1 MCCVK
6 FEFLGPDYQTSQLAR
21 QLGRHVTLALSIAR
35 PASDLRPR
43 QPNRLTRVYSN
54 DNDSSVSIAF
64 NPIADP
70 TLHHCRSKSLSYHIR
85 SPPKPLST
93 ISASLIHSDMADE
106 NTLADSGITIRSDS
120 EQYSNS
126 GPDDLSMS
134 PSPPSTSSSPLILYS
149 PPTFWSLARGAAINL
164 FLPFVNGLMLGFG
177 ELFAHEAAFR
187 LGWGGTKVCLFF
199 FIYAWQSV
207 CRQRGLPAGM
217 AIAILWTG
225 STT

>member
-1 MCCVK
+1 MCDVK
-6 FEFLGPDYQTSQLAR
+6 FEFLGPDYQTFQLAR

-54 DNDSSVSIAF
+54 DHDSSVSIAF
-64 NPIADP
+64 NSIASS
-70 TLHHCRSKSLSYHIR
+70 TLHHRQSKSLSSHIR
-85 SPPKPLST
+85 FLPDSLSS
-93 ISASLIHSDMADE
+93 ISTPSVHPDMADE
-106 NTLADSGITIRSDS
+106 NPLADSGITIRSDS

-187 LGWGGTKVCLFF
+187 LGWGGTKVC
-199 FIYAWQSV
+199 
-207 CRQRGLPAGM
+207 
-217 AIAILWTG
+217 
-225 STT
+225 